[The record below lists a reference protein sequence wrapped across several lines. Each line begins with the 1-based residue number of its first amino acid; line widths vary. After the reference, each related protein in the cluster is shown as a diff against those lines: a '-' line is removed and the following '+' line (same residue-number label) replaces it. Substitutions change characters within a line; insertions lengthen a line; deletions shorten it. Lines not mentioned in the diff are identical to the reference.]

1 MIFYRLKFLLTIF
14 LSKNS
19 DALNVFQM
27 ARVRVGKTI
36 VGTYCMGSERGGKT
50 KDALHRCLIKRQD
63 ALHGFPTWSTVV
75 AFLNRI
81 NNTSE
86 LDSTVPTTPQNF
98 FCICVCDYFH
108 KIQKINLK
116 ILKLMNKGSRWVR
129 VGKKLKNEGKNFV
142 TLRLY
147 KSF

>member
-1 MIFYRLKFLLTIF
+1 MQSLLSDSVTTFLPQIYTFLVIFYRLKFLLTIF

-81 NNTSE
+81 NNTLANTKS
-86 LDSTVPTTPQNF
+86 
-98 FCICVCDYFH
+98 
-108 KIQKINLK
+108 K
-116 ILKLMNKGSRWVR
+116 ILPNKFF
-129 VGKKLKNEGKNFV
+129 NEFIWIFKH
-142 TLRLY
+142 
-147 KSF
+147 SFCFLTWTNPRN